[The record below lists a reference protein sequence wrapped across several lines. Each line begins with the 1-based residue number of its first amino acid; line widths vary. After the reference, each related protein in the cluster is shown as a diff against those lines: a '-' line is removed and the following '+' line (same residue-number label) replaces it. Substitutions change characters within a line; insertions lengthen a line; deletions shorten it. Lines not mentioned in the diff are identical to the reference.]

1 VKKGERGDYE
11 KDDKG
16 REEGWIEKDL
26 VKEED
31 KRRRVKR
38 REGWG

>member
-1 VKKGERGDYE
+1 VKIGERGYYE

-16 REEGWIEKDL
+16 RGEGWKEEDW